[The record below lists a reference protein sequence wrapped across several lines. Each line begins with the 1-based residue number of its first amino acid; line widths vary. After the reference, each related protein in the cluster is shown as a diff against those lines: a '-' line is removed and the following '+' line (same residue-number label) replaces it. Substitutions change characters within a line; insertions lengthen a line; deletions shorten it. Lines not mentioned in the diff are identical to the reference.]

1 MFDWHCEVLHDH
13 FTSTVV
19 FFQNICGIID
29 SVVKAH
35 IFVNFNVCFKRH
47 TCCAHGCWTW
57 QQKMVVNFQYEQNC
71 FSSKMWSFSLMFIHT
86 KFRDYYHQFK
96 HRNNF
101 VQDFIRSKIKNFHT
115 KLIFCVIACLIYE
128 IKKKR
133 LTTNIVLIE
142 LLANLLAYSFENLS
156 MTCIF
161 WLNVSL

>member
-1 MFDWHCEVLHDH
+1 M
-13 FTSTVV
+13 
-19 FFQNICGIID
+19 
-29 SVVKAH
+29 VKAH

-101 VQDFIRSKIKNFHT
+101 VQDFIRLKIKNFHT

-128 IKKKR
+128 KKR
-133 LTTNIVLIE
+133 LTINIVLIE
-142 LLANLLAYSFENLS
+142 LFSQSSCLFIWKTVHDLHILVKCQLS
-156 MTCIF
+156 RHVPKIKLF
-161 WLNVSL
+161 LRRGGVSLQV